1 MKNIFEKIRLP
12 LTVLLM
18 AAFITAVPAV
28 IFCVYTGRES
38 AVSAIN
44 EQFSEIS
51 KDSDV
56 TVADILADDTLY
68 MPSEFMTEKAESVN
82 TVTRKKYT
90 EYSIKIQD
98 GSVTVR
104 NYNYAYLT
112 EDDPVKIPDDAKKIT
127 HGNIEIFIYTDK
139 DNTATAFYYDNLS
152 RCTIKAD
159 CSLQEL
165 ENIFTKQP

>member
-1 MKNIFEKIRLP
+1 MKSFFEKIRLP
-12 LTVLLM
+12 LSILLL
-18 AAFITAVPAV
+18 AAFIITVPAV

-38 AVSAIN
+38 AISATN
-44 EQFSEIS
+44 EQVSEIS

-56 TVADILADDTLY
+56 TVSDILADDNLY
-68 MPSEFMTEKAESVN
+68 MPSVLLTEKAISVN
-82 TVTRKKYT
+82 TITRKKYT
-90 EYSIKIQD
+90 EHSIKIQG

-112 EDDPVKIPDDAKKIT
+112 EDEPVKIPDDAEKII
-127 HGNIEIFIYTDK
+127 HGNIEIFIYKDK
-139 DNTATAFYYDNLS
+139 DNIATAFYYDNLS

-165 ENIFTKQP
+165 ENIFTEQP